1 VETYSQLNHTLRRRY
16 WLNANDRLFLTSHW
30 RKWLCDRGSLTE
42 ALIRASKNGFSVRLI
57 AQKKS
62 YPTYDEARAL
72 KISSQQKIL
81 VREVELLGNQQ
92 AWVYARSV
100 VPLSTLQHCHQ
111 SLERL
116 GNRSLG
122 TLLFTDPNIKRGALE
137 VCQLSANGQ
146 NYPSRR
152 SIFWIKQQP
161 LLVTE
166 VFLPPMA
173 QIVHPSCR
181 MLNN

>member
-1 VETYSQLNHTLRRRY
+1 METYSQLNHTFRRRH
-16 WLNANDRLFLTSHW
+16 WLNANDRPFLTSHW

-42 ALIRASKNGFSVRLI
+42 ALIRASDNRFSVRLI
-57 AQKKS
+57 AQTKS
-62 YPTYDEARAL
+62 YPTYDEALTL
-72 KISSQQKIL
+72 KISPQQKVLI
-81 VREVELLGNQQ
+81 REVELLGKHQ

-100 VPLSTLQHCHQ
+100 VPLSTLKHCHQ
-111 SLERL
+111 SLEQL

-122 TLLFTDPNIKRGALE
+122 TLLFTDPGIRRGALE
-137 VCQLSANGQ
+137 VCQLSAKHQ

-166 VFLPPMA
+166 IFLPPMA
-173 QIVHPSCR
+173 QISHPS
-181 MLNN
+181 